1 MDFDD
6 LLIQWRRLLR
16 EFPEI
21 RDYYAERFL
30 HVLVDEYQDI
40 NTCREKSRISS
51 PSITGILWS

>member
-30 HVLVDEYQDI
+30 HVLVDD
-40 NTCREKSRISS
+40 TRIST
-51 PSITGILWS
+51 PAGEIADLLAIHHRILWS